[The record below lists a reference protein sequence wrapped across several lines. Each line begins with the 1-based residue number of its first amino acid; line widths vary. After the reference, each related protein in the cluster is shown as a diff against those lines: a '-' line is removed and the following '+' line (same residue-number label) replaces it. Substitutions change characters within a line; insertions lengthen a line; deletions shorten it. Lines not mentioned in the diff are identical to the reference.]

1 MAYMNQALKAEL
13 VAEVKKV
20 LPKNWKVTFGV
31 RNYSTLV
38 MNIAKADFSIMD
50 LMNLSQYEKE
60 HGHKTLNPCYLKE
73 ATIKPEIN
81 AILVKISNAMNGQN
95 HDNSDAMTDYFDVG
109 YYIEINVGTYK
120 KPYEQ
125 IAA

>member
-31 RNYSTLV
+31 SNYSTLV
-38 MNIAKADFSIMD
+38 MNIAKADFSLMD

-60 HGHKTLNPCYLKE
+60 DGHKRLNPYNLKE
-73 ATIKPEIN
+73 ATTKPEVN

-95 HDNSDAMTDYFDVG
+95 HDNSDIMTDYHDVG

>member
-50 LMNLSQYEKE
+50 LMNLSQYEKD
-60 HGHKTLNPCYLKE
+60 HGYKTLNACYLKE
-73 ATIKPEIN
+73 ATTKKEVN

>member
-50 LMNLSQYEKE
+50 LMNLTPYEKE
-60 HGHKTLNPCYLKE
+60 HSHKRLNPYCLKE
-73 ATIKPEIN
+73 ATIKPEVN

-95 HDNSDAMTDYFDVG
+95 HDNSDLMTDYHDVG

>member
-1 MAYMNQALKAEL
+1 MAYMNQKLKAEL

-31 RNYSTLV
+31 SNYSTLV

-50 LMNLSQYEKE
+50 LMNLTPYEKD
-60 HGHKTLNPCYLKE
+60 HGYKKINPYTLKE
-73 ATIKPEIN
+73 ATIKPEVN
-81 AILVKISNAMNGQN
+81 AILVKISNAMNDQN
-95 HDNSDAMTDYFDVG
+95 HDNSDAMTDYIDVG
-109 YYIEINVGTYK
+109 YYIEINVGTHK
-120 KPYEQ
+120 KPYQQ